1 PLLIVDDLVLRAG
14 HCTQADRGGRTEQ
27 ARAVA
32 AVADRGALL
41 NLIEARRQAA
51 HRRHWGPRCILIGDP
66 LLPPRLTARVP
77 RVGGWFL
84 ANTIHGFL
92 PFGALAR
99 VVVGDGAALA
109 LYRSRA
115 FAIGKSLLARWA
127 ALAATN
133 GAARRTT
140 LDAVAIPV
148 LTKAATGSPDQV
160 SGI

>member
-1 PLLIVDDLVLRAG
+1 
-14 HCTQADRGGRTEQ
+14 
-27 ARAVA
+27 
-32 AVADRGALL
+32 
-41 NLIEARRQAA
+41 
-51 HRRHWGPRCILIGDP
+51 
-66 LLPPRLTARVP
+66 
-77 RVGGWFL
+77 
-84 ANTIHGFL
+84 FL

-160 SGI
+160 SGIAAIRSRGAPPIRARCIMSRKTRIGSAANCTAAGLRCCRQRQQQRYQRNSSDQ